1 MCLYKCESVIEW
13 LQRAKETT
21 EEFREFK
28 EDLRS
33 REARDR
39 RAEAGTEAE
48 ARLFL
53 FPCQP
58 HSWLPYFLRY
68 VFKNLHKDPQ
78 VRV

>member
-1 MCLYKCESVIEW
+1 MCLYKCESVVEW

-28 EDLRS
+28 EDVRS
-33 REARDR
+33 RGAGT
-39 RAEAGTEAE
+39 EAGTEAE

-53 FPCQP
+53 FPCRP
-58 HSWLPYFLRY
+58 RSWLPFFLRY
-68 VFKNLHKDPQ
+68 VLKNLHKDPQ